1 MSQAKSD
8 ARMAQI
14 VERIRRIPKGS
25 VRAYSDID
33 PEAPRL
39 VGRVLATT
47 HQDLPWQRVIHAD
60 GSIPKGKLQRDL
72 LIKEG
77 VPMRGDRVDI
87 EVAWAPLLGSEQQ
100 VGDRELFGR

>member
-1 MSQAKSD
+1 MPPAKGN

-14 VERIRRIPKGS
+14 VARIKRIPKGS

-47 HQDLPWQRVIHAD
+47 HQDLPWQRVIRAD
-60 GSIPKGKLQRDL
+60 GSIPKGTRQREL
-72 LIKEG
+72 LVREG

-87 EVAWAPLLGSEQQ
+87 KLARLPAAA
-100 VGDRELFGR
+100 